1 MRHCRRSTS
10 HFGYDRS
17 GEGWVFERKKKRDKE
32 RSREGGDQSGNK
44 RSRKE
49 ESQPL
54 VFIRLCISSVCPC
67 PLSPLP
73 PPSFRWNK
81 TSSSFAIPLSL
92 PSTLKSSLNS
102 LFLCFLPVSTLLTLR
117 FHPFPPFFFSSRN
130 AFSSFPFNTRFL
142 RVPSACLHL
151 GILSR
156 FCRRARAKFVFERVP
171 VWGYGGEKDEQ
182 RFNCWISLSNY

>member
-10 HFGYDRS
+10 HFGYDRR
-17 GEGWVFERKKKRDKE
+17 GKGWVFERKKE
-32 RSREGGDQSGNK
+32 REREIGREDQSGNK

-67 PLSPLP
+67 PLSPLRQAFVEIKLP
-73 PPSFRWNK
+73 LLSLYPFPPSTF
-81 TSSSFAIPLSL
+81 
-92 PSTLKSSLNS
+92 SSLLLLWI
-102 LFLCFLPVSTLLTLR
+102 LFLRSLPVSPLLPLR
-117 FHPFPPFFFSSRN
+117 FHLFPPSPRSLFPFSSRETR
-130 AFSSFPFNTRFL
+130 SLLSRLTRFS
-142 RVPSACLHL
+142 VPSACLHL

-171 VWGYGGEKDEQ
+171 VRGYGDEQ
-182 RFNCWISLSNY
+182 RFNCWISFSNY